1 MKFSSDL
8 INRRGF
14 LKASASFAALTSVSG
29 CFTLS
34 SEPTWADIDRL
45 QLENDLVT
53 REDYL
58 NYLKDGDTRS
68 LAALKRLDRVVD
80 KVLKEVTSTIVTDP
94 NKPAI
99 WYIYN
104 MGIIVKTVTKTFSID
119 LVHRRAS
126 EFAPILDFA
135 LITHNHS
142 DHWQRPFYTAMN
154 NKYRKTV
161 VSNFLDNY
169 GVKNW
174 RENGGFTRAAKTF
187 TFGDVTVKT
196 GLCDHNAYLAD
207 FTTFFEIHIGEFTLC
222 HSGDCGNPA
231 KLKFTKKPDL
241 WMVHPYCGMDVVKAS
256 TGLIHPKKVLIGHI
270 EELTHSK
277 SQWRWSY
284 GSGMKVKENF
294 EAAGIG
300 AEFSLWGDRVM

>member
-1 MKFSSDL
+1 
-8 INRRGF
+8 
-14 LKASASFAALTSVSG
+14 
-29 CFTLS
+29 
-34 SEPTWADIDRL
+34 
-45 QLENDLVT
+45 
-53 REDYL
+53 
-58 NYLKDGDTRS
+58 
-68 LAALKRLDRVVD
+68 
-80 KVLKEVTSTIVTDP
+80 
-94 NKPAI
+94 
-99 WYIYN
+99 
-104 MGIIVKTVTKTFSID
+104 
-119 LVHRRAS
+119 
-126 EFAPILDFA
+126 
-135 LITHNHS
+135 
-142 DHWQRPFYTAMN
+142 MN

-187 TFGDVTVKT
+187 TFGDVIVKT

-207 FTTFFEIHIGEFTLC
+207 FTTFYEIHIGEFTLC

-256 TGLIHPKKVLIGHI
+256 TGRIHPKKVLIGHI

-284 GSGMKVKENF
+284 GSGMKVKENL

-300 AEFSLWGDRVM
+300 AEFSLWGGRVM

>member
-1 MKFSSDL
+1 MKFSSNL

-14 LKASASFAALTSVSG
+14 LKAGVSFAAFTSTSN

-34 SEPTWADIDRL
+34 PEPSWAAIDRL
-45 QLENDLVT
+45 QLENDLVS

-80 KVLKEVTSTIVTDP
+80 KVFKEVTSTAVTDP

-99 WYIYN
+99 WYVYN
-104 MGIIVKTVTKTFSID
+104 MGIIVKTTTKTFSID

-135 LITHNHS
+135 LITHNHG
-142 DHWQRPFYTAMN
+142 DHWQSSFYTTMSD
-154 NKYRKTV
+154 KTV

-196 GLCDHNAYLAD
+196 GLCDHNAYLVD

-231 KLKFTKKPDL
+231 KLKFTKRPDL
-241 WMVHPYCGMDVVKAS
+241 WMVHPYCGLDVVKAS
-256 TGLIHPKKVLIGHI
+256 TELIHPKKVLIGHI
-270 EELTHSK
+270 EELTHPK
-277 SQWRWSY
+277 NQWRWSY
-284 GSGMKVKENF
+284 GSGMKVKENL
-294 EAAGIG
+294 EADGIG
-300 AEFSLWGDRVM
+300 AKFSLWGDRVM